1 MSTVITTLNV
11 TPLIFPGTR
20 SHIHGALRLTLFR
33 RLKIYLN
40 CPVGGFGCWGVFPPA
55 PHKYMLLENTM
66 SCSLLKVGSFTFG

>member
-20 SHIHGALRLTLFR
+20 SHIHGALRLTLFL

-40 CPVGGFGCWGVFPPA
+40 CPVGGFWWWGGGYFP
-55 PHKYMLLENTM
+55 LLPVNI
-66 SCSLLKVGSFTFG
+66 CC